1 MTPSPP
7 TLELKLDGLV
17 GPTHNYAGLAPGNLA
32 AAHNRHAI
40 SYPKAAALEGLAK
53 MRLLLDLGIPQGF
66 LPPHPRPNLGLLR
79 RLGFTGSDAAV
90 LRSALRQAP
99 ELLATACSAAAMWT
113 ANAATVCPS
122 ADSADHK
129 VHFTPANLIASPH
142 RAQESATTAQTL
154 KRIFANPNHF
164 VHHPPLPAAVGLG
177 DEGAANH
184 TRFCS
189 DATQPDAPGVHL
201 FVFGQPATPRQATRK
216 FAPRQTETASRA
228 VARLHRLDPDQV
240 VFAQQHPDAIDAG
253 VFHHDV
259 IGVGHRN
266 LLLVHE
272 AAFANRETTLRQ
284 LRDRVPTLRIVEISH
299 NELSLED
306 AVRTYLFN
314 SQLVTTPVGD
324 TVLIAHQAC
333 AEHPGVRQLL
343 DRCIAQGHL
352 DAVRFIDVQ
361 QSMRNGGGPACL
373 RLRVELTTDQLA
385 AVHPGYLLDAAKLD
399 WLTRWV
405 ERRYPDQLTPDALA
419 SPDLLYSSQEAWAEL
434 DQHLSLDSS
443 AAHRRLRA

>member
-1 MTPSPP
+1 MTDPPSA
-7 TLELKLDGLV
+7 TELNLDGLV

-32 AAHNRHAI
+32 AAHNRHAV
-40 SYPKAAALEGLAK
+40 SRPRAAAFEGLAK

-66 LPPHPRPNLGLLR
+66 LPPHPRPNLDLLR
-79 RLGFTGSDAAV
+79 QLGFTGSDAAV
-90 LRSALRQAP
+90 LRTALRQAP
-99 ELLATACSAAAMWT
+99 HLLATASSAAAMWT

-142 RAQESATTAQTL
+142 RAQEASTTAETL
-154 KRIFANPNHF
+154 QRIFADPDHF
-164 VHHPPLPAAVGLG
+164 VHHPPLPPAVGLG

-189 DATQPDAPGVHL
+189 GFGNPGVQL
-201 FVFGQPATPRQATRK
+201 FVFGQPRTTRQATRR
-216 FAPRQTETASRA
+216 FLPRQTETASQA
-228 VARLHRLDPDQV
+228 VARLHQLDPDRI

-259 IGVGHRN
+259 IGVGHRD

-272 AAFANRETTLRQ
+272 AAFAERETTLRQ
-284 LRDRVPTLRIVEISH
+284 LRDRAPTLKLVEITH
-299 NELSLED
+299 DELSVED

-314 SQLVTTPVGD
+314 SQIVTTSVGD

-333 AEHPGVRQLL
+333 AEYPGIRKLL

-352 DAVRFIDVQ
+352 DAAHFIDVQ

-385 AVHPGYLLDAAKLD
+385 AVHPGYMLDLSKLD

-405 ERRYPDQLTPDALA
+405 ERHYPEQLTPDDLA
-419 SPDLLYSSQEAWAEL
+419 NPDLLYTSEQALAEL
-434 DQHLSLDSS
+434 EHRVSVDAS
-443 AAHRRLRA
+443 AKPSRLPA